1 MVWGKAGSTTL
12 SSAGDSVDIGTITAS
27 ETMNTMFHVINNG
40 STTDGTLRFN
50 NNSSANYPSR
60 WSNNGGSE
68 NTATNHTYTL
78 AGYWGSE
85 DTLGI
90 NYICN
95 VSGEEKLSIMFAV
108 ARGSATASGAPNR
121 REAVGKFTETTGQI
135 TDVEGFNEQA
145 GSFDTDTN
153 LTVLGSDIT
162 PAPST
167 PAVPAIPA
175 LLPVVGGWKEVARH
189 TLGSNANPI
198 LASSIPDK
206 RYYMVLYHTKHS
218 SGSWNQPRV
227 RFGNGSTDAGSNYT
241 QRYVFDYASS
251 DTTTAPNTYFLG
263 WAGSGNNPN
272 QPLFGMFHVANKS
285 DKEKLVIHHATDN
298 DATGNSD
305 APRSVEQVAK
315 WTNISNVIDRIEL
328 NSASGSS
335 NFTSGDEVVVLG
347 WDPDDNH
354 TDNFWEELAN
364 VNLASAGDNISSGTF
379 TAKKYLWVQCFMEQT
394 NNTITGNIT
403 FNGDTG
409 GNYCRRRSNNGGSQ
423 SVGLGENSI
432 DVRGGESKNRFEN
445 MFIKNIAGDEKLVI
459 GHHVVT
465 TAGDDQTPDRTEYKA
480 KWTNTSNQITS
491 INFNNIDSGD
501 YGTKSFIRVWGHD

>member
-1 MVWGKAGSTTL
+1 
-12 SSAGDSVDIGTITAS
+12 
-27 ETMNTMFHVINNG
+27 MFQEKK
-40 STTDGTLRFN
+40 
-50 NNSSANYPSR
+50 NYQ
-60 WSNNGGSE
+60 
-68 NTATNHTYTL
+68 L
-78 AGYWGSE
+78 CLQLLE
-85 DTLGI
+85 DQLLQVVHQT
-90 NYICN
+90 
-95 VSGEEKLSIMFAV
+95 GEK
-108 ARGSATASGAPNR
+108 
-121 REAVGKFTETTGQI
+121 AVGKFTETTGQI

-153 LTVLGSDIT
+153 LSVLGSDIT

-335 NFTSGDEVVVLG
+335 NFTSGDEIVVLG